1 MESQGKINEW
11 ALLHAAGKGRMH
23 VNIKELY
30 IGPQKNCE
38 VRMLGSLYAAI
49 EVDGGR

>member
-1 MESQGKINEW
+1 MSITAPSWQGEKARLRN
-11 ALLHAAGKGRMH
+11 
-23 VNIKELY
+23 Y

-38 VRMLGSLYAAI
+38 VRMLGSLYAAF